1 MPGLTDILIAAIIL
15 VSAALGLGRGL
26 IRELLSVII
35 WIIAILVAV
44 HYADWVAEYLREDV
58 PDEPVR
64 NMAAIGLV
72 FVPTLV
78 TLSLISALIA
88 RFFLSHHRDS
98 HDQLFGMLFGAIRGV
113 VIIAIA
119 VVLGRSA
126 SLDHEQWW
134 AESVFI
140 PKMDEVVAYSRPYLP
155 ADLAKFVDDA
165 DRPTTTRKIT
175 LYPNPNGQY
184 LVNGEINGKPVEF
197 LLDTGASLV
206 MLPESLAAELG
217 LSRGEPLEVMT
228 AVGKSTAYRVELD
241 TIRVGNIEVR
251 EVRGAINPA
260 ASENQVLLGT
270 SFLRHINY
278 QHDRNSLVLEQT
290 RYIN

>member
-1 MPGLTDILIAAIIL
+1 MPGLTDILIASIIL

-26 IRELLSVII
+26 VRELLSVLI
-35 WIIAILVAV
+35 WIVAILVAV
-44 HYADWVAEYLREDV
+44 HYGDWMGEYLREDI
-58 PDEPVR
+58 PDEPTR
-64 NMAAIGLV
+64 HMAAIGLV

-78 TLSLISALIA
+78 LLSLISALVA
-88 RFFLSHHRDS
+88 RVFLRHHRDS
-98 HDQLFGMLFGAIRGV
+98 HDQLFGMVFGAVRGV

-140 PKMDEVVAYSRPYLP
+140 PKVDEFIHFVEPHLP
-155 ADLAKFVDDA
+155 GDLAKFVRDA
-165 DRPTTTRKIT
+165 DRPTTTRKLT

-184 LVNGEINGKPVEF
+184 LVDGEVNGKPVEF

-206 MLPESLAAELG
+206 MLPEALANELG

-228 AVGKSTAYRVELD
+228 AVGSTAYRVELD

-251 EVRGAINPA
+251 EVRGAINPNA
-260 ASENQVLLGT
+260 TEKQVLLGT

-278 QHDRNSLVLEQT
+278 QHERNSMVLEQT